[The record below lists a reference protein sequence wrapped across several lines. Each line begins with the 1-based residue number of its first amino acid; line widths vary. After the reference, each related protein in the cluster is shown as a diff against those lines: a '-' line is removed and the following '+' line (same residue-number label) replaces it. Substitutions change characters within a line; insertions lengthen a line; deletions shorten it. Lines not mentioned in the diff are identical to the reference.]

1 MSIQSNTKTGQNVAQ
16 EVGTWCRFT
25 TWCGT
30 RLEFEN
36 WLGYILLIPT
46 LVIVLGFIGYPFLL
60 SIYYSF
66 TDKTVGGAAPF
77 VGWQN
82 FVALAKDSIFRQT
95 VVNTF
100 NYTVTAVVVKIFLG
114 LIMALVLNEVKHFR
128 RVLRAAF
135 LLPWV
140 VPTSLSV
147 LAWLWMFS
155 PQYSVI
161 TYIAQQLG
169 LVDHAIQWYAKPKLA
184 MAAVQTVNIWRGTPY
199 FGMIILAGLTTVPIE
214 LYEAA
219 TVDGASYLQKFRFVT
234 FPHITPVL
242 IVSALYSFVRTL
254 GDFQIVWILTKGG
267 PLNRTHLIA
276 TLAFR
281 TAIQGKALGKG
292 AAIAVFLFPFLIVL
306 IAMQL
311 RYLREE

>member
-1 MSIQSNTKTGQNVAQ
+1 MGVQGKAKTTQKVAQ
-16 EVGTWCRFT
+16 EVGAWCRFT

-30 RLEFEN
+30 RLECEN

-46 LVIVLGFIGYPFLL
+46 LVIVLGFVGYPFLL

-77 VGWQN
+77 VGLQN
-82 FVALAKDSIFRQT
+82 FVALAKDSIFHQT

-100 NYTVTAVVVKIFLG
+100 NYTVTAVVVKILLG
-114 LIMALVLNEVKHFR
+114 LIMALVLSEVKRFR

-161 TYIAQQLG
+161 TYIARQLG
-169 LVDHAIQWYAKPKLA
+169 LVDRAIQWYAKPKLA

-219 TVDGASYLQKFRFVT
+219 IVDGANYFQKFRFIT
-234 FPHITPVL
+234 LPHITPVL

-281 TAIQGKALGKG
+281 TAIHGKALGKG
-292 AAIAVFLFPFLIVL
+292 AAIAVVLFPFLIVL

>member
-1 MSIQSNTKTGQNVAQ
+1 MSVPTKMKTKATKGV
-16 EVGTWCRFT
+16 EVWCRFT
-25 TWCGT
+25 NWCGI
-30 RLEFEN
+30 RLENETL
-36 WLGYILLIPT
+36 LGYMLLVPT
-46 LVIVLGFIGYPFLL
+46 FVIVLGLVGYPFLL
-60 SIYYSF
+60 SVYYSF
-66 TDKTVGGAAPF
+66 TDKTVGGSAPF
-77 VGWQN
+77 VGLKN
-82 FVALAKDSIFRQT
+82 FIDLAKDHIFRQT
-95 VVNTF
+95 IVNTF
-100 NYTVTAVVVKIFLG
+100 NYTVTAVIVKISLG
-114 LIMALVLNEVKHFR
+114 LLMALTLNEVKLFR
-128 RVLRAAF
+128 RVLRASF

-161 TYIAQQLG
+161 TYIARQLG
-169 LVDHAIQWYAKPKLA
+169 IVDHAIQWYAKPRLA

-199 FGMIILAGLTTVPIE
+199 FGMIILAGLTTVPME

-219 TVDGASYLQKFRFVT
+219 IVDGASYLQRFRFIT
-234 FPHITPVL
+234 LPHIWPIL
-242 IVSALYSFVRTL
+242 IVAALYSFVRTL

-292 AAIAVFLFPFLIVL
+292 AAIAVFLFPFLVIL

-311 RYLREE
+311 RYLRQE

>member
-1 MSIQSNTKTGQNVAQ
+1 MGTLRVERNTSDEPNA
-16 EVGTWCRFT
+16 WCRFT
-25 TWCGT
+25 AWCDT
-30 RLEFEN
+30 RLEHEN
-36 WLGYILLIPT
+36 WLGYLLLIPT
-46 LVIVLGFIGYPFLL
+46 LVIVLGLVGYPFLL
-60 SIYYSF
+60 SIFYSF
-66 TDKTVGGAAPF
+66 TDKTVGGAAPY
-77 VGWQN
+77 VGLKN
-82 FVALAKDSIFRQT
+82 YIALAKDHIFRQT

-100 NYTVTAVVVKIFLG
+100 NYTVTAVIVKIILG
-114 LIMALVLNEVKHFR
+114 LAMALVLNEVTRFR

-161 TYIAQQLG
+161 THIARQIG
-169 LVDHAIQWYAKPKLA
+169 LVDHQIQWYAKPRLA

-199 FGMIILAGLTTVPIE
+199 FGMIILAGLTTVPLE

-219 TVDGASYLQKFRFVT
+219 TVDGANYLQKFRYVT
-234 FPHITPVL
+234 LPHITPVL

-267 PLNRTHLIA
+267 PLNRTHLLA

-292 AAIAVFLFPFLIVL
+292 AAIAVFLFPFLIIL

-311 RYLREE
+311 RYLRRE